1 MRLFDF
7 TPETIEL
14 VQKLAIVISI
24 VAPLMVLSSAYYAI
38 SRKLKKQ
45 IKDKDV
51 ASQDLA
57 KSLHENMKEYAQLR
71 NENTALLRRIKD
83 LEAKIKRVDQPR
95 EGGRFA
101 VKKNNN
107 SNIGKYE
114 CIADNL
120 DYFTPGRF
128 YERYDNGS
136 ESLILIANNRMRRNM
151 SYLRKSF
158 RLVEA

>member
-7 TPETIEL
+7 TPEMIKTAFSVLFYVSLVVTAIWIWFSWKKVEAEKRAAEL
-14 VQKLAIVISI
+14 TSKD
-24 VAPLMVLSSAYYAI
+24 LS
-38 SRKLKKQ
+38 
-45 IKDKDV
+45 
-51 ASQDLA
+51 
-57 KSLHENMKEYAQLR
+57 KSLRENMKEYAELR
-71 NENTALLRRIKD
+71 NENTALLRRIKE
-83 LEAKIKRVDQPR
+83 LESKIKRVDQPR

-101 VKKNNN
+101 VKKGNN

-114 CIADNL
+114 CIATNL

-136 ESLILIANNRMRRNM
+136 ESLILVANNRMRRNM